1 MRNNRSVDVLAGR
14 LSSER
19 NRGVLSAFFKRVIL
33 KKFEHL
39 ALGLIE
45 FTDGDKVYSFGDR
58 NSEMRVNVRVLSPE
72 FYVLLGSG
80 GLVGAA
86 EAYTSGFWET
96 DELLLLI
103 RIVLR
108 NKEVL
113 GKLESGWSKILD
125 PLNIAI
131 HWNRKNSL
139 HGSKENILAQ
149 TAVAQEKK
157 TTNKFVSN
165 LEIDPVIKNMSK
177 IEIKKIME
185 KNSLEMTKSAEKLDF
200 YEAARLRDE
209 NIELMKII
217 ENKS

>member
-1 MRNNRSVDVLAGR
+1 MNFHIVHYRFKKLKRAYLIWITLISLLVNLWLDNTRFTIFQTNYNKKNNIIP
-14 LSSER
+14 
-19 NRGVLSAFFKRVIL
+19 KTI
-33 KKFEHL
+33 
-39 ALGLIE
+39 
-45 FTDGDKVYSFGDR
+45 
-58 NSEMRVNVRVLSPE
+58 
-72 FYVLLGSG
+72 
-80 GLVGAA
+80 
-86 EAYTSGFWET
+86 
-96 DELLLLI
+96 
-103 RIVLR
+103 
-108 NKEVL
+108 
-113 GKLESGWSKILD
+113 SK
-125 PLNIAI
+125 
-131 HWNRKNSL
+131 
-139 HGSKENILAQ
+139 SKENILAQ